1 MTERVVRT
9 TTDRAA
15 LDAIAEMLRDP
26 EWSVGMLEDIADISI
41 GTGRSIQGTCGSCGH
56 AADESGDM
64 NCSSDGCPCEE
75 HAQRPT
81 WDRRSPGTRPADRG
95 ARMRSPNVTTR

>member
-56 AADESGDM
+56 AADESGDKH
-64 NCSSDGCPCEE
+64 CSSDGCPCEE

-81 WDRRSPGTRPADRG
+81 WDRH
-95 ARMRSPNVTTR
+95 